1 MARAGILYSDVVRAA
16 SELLAAGK
24 TVTVDNVR
32 KAMGDTGSKSTIAPY
47 LKQWKE
53 SQEGEARLQQSSL
66 PEGLLNQVKA
76 LYATLKEDAALN
88 MQAQEAEFAEKET
101 DFASQR
107 AAWQAEQQQLH
118 ATNEQLR
125 TELAEW
131 RQSARDTEKQCAHM
145 SKSLQQLQAEHQ
157 ALMQRFTDKEQQV
170 TELKQQNTQQIRQFE
185 HLQQAALT
193 QRQEERASF
202 EARSSQLEAQLQQAR
217 QQQQALQE
225 QFARQSS
232 EQSSLMQLYEALLNS
247 HQQLKLSAEQDKLS
261 LQELQFTIRLR
272 DQELAGMADKTALS
286 EQKRQQLHDELQ
298 ITRHMH
304 VQQEKQCRK
313 LELEQLEMR
322 ELHEAERR
330 QYEASLLKLTQE
342 MQREISVAAARLAG
356 KLQSE

>member
-16 SELLAAGK
+16 TELLAAGK

-53 SQEGEARLQQSSL
+53 SQEGEARLQQASL

-88 MQAQEAEFAEKET
+88 MQAQEAEFAEKEAA
-101 DFASQR
+101 FASQR
-107 AAWQAEQQQLH
+107 ATWQAEQQQLH
-118 ATNEQLR
+118 AIAEQLR

-131 RQSARDTEKQCAHM
+131 RQSARDAEKQCAHM
-145 SKSLQQLQAEHQ
+145 SKSLQQLQAEYQ
-157 ALMQRFTDKEQQV
+157 ALSQRFTDKEQQV
-170 TELKQQNTQQIRQFE
+170 IELKQQNTQQIRQFE

-272 DQELAGMADKTALS
+272 DQELAGMAEKTALS

-313 LELEQLEMR
+313 LELEQQEMR

-342 MQREISVAAARLAG
+342 MQREMAVAAARLATTH
-356 KLQSE
+356 QSK

>member
-16 SELLAAGK
+16 TELLAAGK

-53 SQEGEARLQQSSL
+53 SQEGEARLQQAGL

-76 LYATLKEDAALN
+76 LYVTLKEDAALH
-88 MQAQEAEFAEKET
+88 MQAQEAEFAEKEA

-118 ATNEQLR
+118 ATTEQLR

-131 RQSARDTEKQCAHM
+131 RQSARDAEKQCAHM

-157 ALMQRFTDKEQQV
+157 ALTQRFTDKEQQL

-272 DQELAGMADKTALS
+272 DQELAGMAEKTALS

-313 LELEQLEMR
+313 LELEQQEMR

-342 MQREISVAAARLAG
+342 MQREMAVAAARLATTH
-356 KLQSE
+356 QSK

>member
-16 SELLAAGK
+16 TELLAAGK

-53 SQEGEARLQQSSL
+53 SQEGEARLQQARL

-76 LYATLKEDAALN
+76 LYATLQEDAALN
-88 MQAQEAEFAEKET
+88 MQAQEAEFAEKEA

-118 ATNEQLR
+118 ATAEQLR
-125 TELAEW
+125 AELSEW
-131 RQSARDTEKQCAHM
+131 RQSARDAEKQCTHL
-145 SKSLQQLQAEHQ
+145 SQSLQQLQAEHQ
-157 ALMQRFTDKEQQV
+157 ALFQRFTDKEQHV

-304 VQQEKQCRK
+304 AQQEKQCRK
-313 LELEQLEMR
+313 LEQEQQEMR
-322 ELHEAERR
+322 ELHETERR